1 MHQLHVATIAI
12 GLMLAS
18 IPAAWA
24 EGPAFRSRE
33 YRDRFVSSLNR
44 QATSNR
50 GDVTVADTTVPHVVI
65 GPQFGSGTH
74 LSVTLGLAGVTASWN
89 QPGVD
94 LLLADDTGRLGP
106 ATWGRYTSGDLSN
119 IFVSTGSGTVE
130 ASPGGG
136 TCVRAGP
143 DGTLAWIPLNRRLT
157 PAEWTL
163 RLDLVD
169 AVDPAPR
176 LAVAGVEAPRY
187 IADEVIDTSDLKVS
201 DFKEL
206 LEKLAD
212 SKTDHSRP
220 KVKIYSFGFKYA
232 SPMGADYVFDVR
244 FLPNPFYKQE
254 LRNLTGEDP
263 SVRDYVMSFAEAR
276 DFYDKLLDLL
286 EFVIPQFAKVSKNT
300 VEIAIGCTGG
310 QHRSVTFAWLLN
322 KALKEKGFQTTLKHR
337 DIKRNR
343 LDH

>member
-1 MHQLHVATIAI
+1 MKIIIITGMSGAGKSQAIQILEDQGYFCVDNIPPQLIVTFINLCQQAATEIEKIALVTDI
-12 GLMLAS
+12 RGD
-18 IPAAWA
+18 
-24 EGPAFRSRE
+24 AFL
-33 YRDRFVSSLNR
+33 DGK
-44 QATSNR
+44 ATSLTEIKANR
-50 GDVTVADTTVPHVVI
+50 NDI
-65 GPQFGSGTH
+65 
-74 LSVTLGLAGVTASWN
+74 
-89 QPGVD
+89 
-94 LLLADDTGRLGP
+94 RLIFLD
-106 ATWGRYTSGDLSN
+106 ARDEVLVSRYQETRRDHPLTDSTSNL
-119 IFVSTGSGTVE
+119 VE
-130 ASPGGG
+130 AIQQERKSLEHF
-136 TCVRAGP
+136 R
-143 DGTLAWIPLNRRLT
+143 
-157 PAEWTL
+157 E
-163 RLDLVD
+163 
-169 AVDPAPR
+169 
-176 LAVAGVEAPRY
+176 

>member
-1 MHQLHVATIAI
+1 MKIIIITGMSGAGKSQAIQILEDQGYFCVDNIPPQLIVTFINLCQQAATAIEKIALVTDI
-12 GLMLAS
+12 RGDAFLAGK
-18 IPAAWA
+18 AASLTEIKA
-24 EGPAFRSRE
+24 NRNDIRLIFLDARDEVLVSRYQE
-33 YRDRFVSSLNR
+33 TRRDHPLTDS
-44 QATSNR
+44 TSN
-50 GDVTVADTTVPHVVI
+50 
-65 GPQFGSGTH
+65 
-74 LSVTLGLAGVTASWN
+74 L
-89 QPGVD
+89 
-94 LLLADDTGRLGP
+94 
-106 ATWGRYTSGDLSN
+106 
-119 IFVSTGSGTVE
+119 VE
-130 ASPGGG
+130 AIQQERKSLEHF
-136 TCVRAGP
+136 R
-143 DGTLAWIPLNRRLT
+143 
-157 PAEWTL
+157 E
-163 RLDLVD
+163 
-169 AVDPAPR
+169 
-176 LAVAGVEAPRY
+176 

>member
-1 MHQLHVATIAI
+1 MKIIIITGMSGAGKSQAIQILEDQGYFCVDNIPPQLIVTFINLCQQAATEIEKIALVTDI
-12 GLMLAS
+12 RGDAFLDGKAIPLAEVKNERNDVRL
-18 IPAAWA
+18 IFLDARD
-24 EGPAFRSRE
+24 EVLVSRYQE
-33 YRDRFVSSLNR
+33 TRRDHPLTDS
-44 QATSNR
+44 TSN
-50 GDVTVADTTVPHVVI
+50 
-65 GPQFGSGTH
+65 
-74 LSVTLGLAGVTASWN
+74 L
-89 QPGVD
+89 
-94 LLLADDTGRLGP
+94 
-106 ATWGRYTSGDLSN
+106 
-119 IFVSTGSGTVE
+119 VE
-130 ASPGGG
+130 AIQQERKSLEHF
-136 TCVRAGP
+136 R
-143 DGTLAWIPLNRRLT
+143 
-157 PAEWTL
+157 E
-163 RLDLVD
+163 
-169 AVDPAPR
+169 
-176 LAVAGVEAPRY
+176 

>member
-1 MHQLHVATIAI
+1 MKIIIITGMSGAGKSQAIQILEDQGYFCVDNIPPQLIVTFINLCQQAATEIEKIALVTDI
-12 GLMLAS
+12 
-18 IPAAWA
+18 
-24 EGPAFRSRE
+24 
-33 YRDRFVSSLNR
+33 
-44 QATSNR
+44 R
-50 GDVTVADTTVPHVVI
+50 GDA
-65 GPQFGSGTH
+65 F
-74 LSVTLGLAGVTASWN
+74 L
-89 QPGVD
+89 
-94 LLLADDTGRLGP
+94 
-106 ATWGRYTSGDLSN
+106 
-119 IFVSTGSGTVE
+119 
-130 ASPGGG
+130 
-136 TCVRAGP
+136 
-143 DGTLAWIPLNRRLT
+143 DGKAIPLAEVKNERNDVRLIFLDARDEVLVSRYQETRRNH
-157 PAEWTL
+157 P
-163 RLDLVD
+163 
-169 AVDPAPR
+169 
-176 LAVAGVEAPRY
+176 LAQSSGNLLEAIQRERKSLEHFRE

>member
-1 MHQLHVATIAI
+1 MKIIIITGMSGAGKSQAIQILEDQGYFCVDNIPPQLIVTFINLCQQAATEIEKIALVTDI
-12 GLMLAS
+12 RGDAFLA
-18 IPAAWA
+18 
-24 EGPAFRSRE
+24 GK
-33 YRDRFVSSLNR
+33 
-44 QATSNR
+44 ATSLTEIKANR
-50 GDVTVADTTVPHVVI
+50 NDI
-65 GPQFGSGTH
+65 
-74 LSVTLGLAGVTASWN
+74 
-89 QPGVD
+89 
-94 LLLADDTGRLGP
+94 RLIFLD
-106 ATWGRYTSGDLSN
+106 ARDEVLVSRYQETRRDHPLTDSTSNL
-119 IFVSTGSGTVE
+119 VE
-130 ASPGGG
+130 AIQQERKSLEHF
-136 TCVRAGP
+136 R
-143 DGTLAWIPLNRRLT
+143 
-157 PAEWTL
+157 E
-163 RLDLVD
+163 
-169 AVDPAPR
+169 
-176 LAVAGVEAPRY
+176 